1 MPGLRSIRLILWAAV
16 AVALFVLGAV
26 TVGLHA
32 RNGPT
37 SQAALSGNAISPGAP
52 LGGAFSLV
60 DHKGAPVTEAIFR
73 DRPAAVFFGF
83 THCPDVCPTTLMD
96 MAGWIEALGPD
107 ADRVRFVFVTVDPER
122 DTPAALKDYL
132 SAFSDRI
139 VGITGEPGQVHA
151 MVRDYKVFSRKAL
164 LDGGGYTMDH
174 TASVL
179 LLDADGSLVGTIA
192 RDEERDTAVAKLKRL
207 VAG

>member
-1 MPGLRSIRLILWAAV
+1 MPGLRRIRLILWAAV
-16 AVALFVLGAV
+16 GVALFVLGAL
-26 TVGLHA
+26 TVSLYA
-32 RNGPT
+32 RSGGT
-37 SQAALSGNAISPGAP
+37 SQAALSAKAISPGAP

-96 MAGWIEALGPD
+96 MAAWIEALGPE
-107 ADRVRFVFVTVDPER
+107 ADKMRLVFVTVDPER
-122 DTPAALKDYL
+122 DTPEALTEYL

-139 VGITGEPGQVHA
+139 VGITGEPEKVHA
-151 MVRDYKVFSRKAL
+151 MVRDYKVFSRKVPLA
-164 LDGGGYTMDH
+164 DGGYTMDH

-179 LLDADGSLVGTIA
+179 LLDGHGSLVGTIA
-192 RDEERDTAVAKLKRL
+192 RDEERDTAVAKLERL